1 MSKEI
6 WSLHPKD
13 ETISDLD
20 ATFMILYSLLTE
32 KLEQE
37 PKKGIILSKG
47 NPNQRKIPWVKAMRL
62 SHTLEDYFTFRKQLI
77 GSQVCENCRYWLS
90 ISEASPH
97 MGCCMK
103 RNKKPIHKWYTC
115 KRFEELYHE

>member
-1 MSKEI
+1 MSTEI

-20 ATFMILYSLLTE
+20 AIFMILYSLLTE

-47 NPNQRKIPWVKAMRL
+47 NPNQRKISWIKSMKLA
-62 SHTLEDYFTFRKQLI
+62 HTLEDYFAFRKQLL
-77 GSQVCENCRYWLS
+77 SDQVCESCKHWSS

-97 MGCCMK
+97 MGCCIK
-103 RNKKPIHKWYTC
+103 RGKKPIHKWYTC
-115 KRFEELYHE
+115 KRFEELCHE